1 VTGSSSS
8 SPSWSAPTKALVGI
22 VGLGLLAFLIVRL
35 RTVIQLLIVAA
46 IIAFLIV
53 PLVRALNR
61 HARLSWLLA
70 ANLCFL
76 LLVLLLITAST
87 ATGLA
92 VIQQLQAL
100 SFTVQRF
107 LSTIPGQV
115 AALSSQPFMIGP
127 WLVDLSKFDLA
138 PLANQA
144 LSATQPALGQVS
156 TLLASLA
163 SVAIES
169 VARLIFILAVAYFLI
184 LDYQR
189 LRGAWLAFSIPG
201 YQQDVRRLRE
211 ALGHIWDSFLRGQL
225 LVVAISGVLTGV
237 LMTVLGVRFSLGL
250 GVLGGVAKFVPI
262 LGPTTAGAV
271 AALVTL
277 FQPGNW
283 LGLAPIGHAAVVIAG
298 VIVLDQSIDYLLIP
312 RIMGSSLNLH
322 PVIILV
328 GAILGASL
336 AGVLGLLLSAPAM
349 ASLLLMVRYVN
360 RKMLDVSPWDPPI
373 DAGPEDQIEWKL
385 WPQWL
390 NPHGRKKHD
399 VE

>member
-1 VTGSSSS
+1 VTEPSSS

-22 VGLGLLAFLIVRL
+22 VGLGLLAFLIVRF

-189 LRGAWLAFSIPG
+189 LRCAWLAFSIPG

-271 AALVTL
+271 AALVAL

-360 RKMLDVSPWDPPI
+360 RKMLDLSPWDPPI
-373 DAGPEDQIEWKL
+373 DAGPEDQVEWKL

-390 NPHGRKKHD
+390 NPLGRKKHD